1 MYFNHQLHFILVSS
15 TASSMREISSVFYRR
30 DFLISPLFLKTERLS
45 QWWQFDNPFHYIAS
59 HGGRLK
65 KGWSEIAEKTLR
77 IELHPSSQSFHIS
90 FLLLFFRLFFSSRS
104 TLKPT
109 WSSNYTKLF
118 IIRARYDYKFKNGIV
133 MKLRVERKEKYFLS
147 YRTPRRKDASAFFF
161 SLRTHASFLG
171 RYTQVSKKER
181 DGASF
186 YFLSF
191 ATYLNCFLMGL
202 PSMSTKRKVLVA
214 EVASPRHLVG
224 FQRPGA
230 LHTLFRLGA
239 LILSTDFF
247 TASKRSKRA
256 Q

>member
-1 MYFNHQLHFILVSS
+1 MIIRQSFSLYSEPRW
-15 TASSMREISSVFYRR
+15 TAQEGMKRNR
-30 DFLISPLFLKTERLS
+30 
-45 QWWQFDNPFHYIAS
+45 Q
-59 HGGRLK
+59 
-65 KGWSEIAEKTLR
+65 KTLS
-77 IELHPSSQSFHIS
+77 IKLHSSSQSFQIS
-90 FLLLFFRLFFSSRS
+90 FLLLFFSSFFFLLGRRWNRHDRQI
-104 TLKPT
+104 TRNFL
-109 WSSNYTKLF
+109 
-118 IIRARYDYKFKNGIV
+118 IRARYDYKFKNGIV
-133 MKLRVERKEKYFLS
+133 MKLRVERRENYFLS

-161 SLRTHASFLG
+161 FFENACILSLEIHA
-171 RYTQVSKKER
+171 QVSKKER
-181 DGASF
+181 DGASL

-239 LILSTDFF
+239 LILSTDFL

>member
-1 MYFNHQLHFILVSS
+1 MDGS
-15 TASSMREISSVFYRR
+15 RR
-30 DFLISPLFLKTERLS
+30 DEAKSPKDAKHWTSSFIILF
-45 QWWQFDNPFHYIAS
+45 FF
-59 HGGRLK
+59 
-65 KGWSEIAEKTLR
+65 
-77 IELHPSSQSFHIS
+77 
-90 FLLLFFRLFFSSRS
+90 FFRLFFLLGRRWNRHDRQI
-104 TLKPT
+104 TRNFL
-109 WSSNYTKLF
+109 
-118 IIRARYDYKFKNGIV
+118 IRARYDYKFKNGIV

-161 SLRTHASFLG
+161 SLRTHASSLG

-181 DGASF
+181 DGASL

-239 LILSTDFF
+239 LILSTDFL

>member
-1 MYFNHQLHFILVSS
+1 MIVKLHETFFNTRWIRLQIQEWNCN
-15 TASSMREISSVFYRR
+15 EIESGEEGKIFS
-30 DFLISPLFLKTERLS
+30 KLS
-45 QWWQFDNPFHYIAS
+45 HPP
-59 HGGRLK
+59 K
-65 KGWSEIAEKTLR
+65 KGCI
-77 IELHPSSQSFHIS
+77 
-90 FLLLFFRLFFSSRS
+90 RLFF
-104 TLKPT
+104 
-109 WSSNYTKLF
+109 
-118 IIRARYDYKFKNGIV
+118 
-133 MKLRVERKEKYFLS
+133 
-147 YRTPRRKDASAFFF
+147 
-161 SLRTHASFLG
+161 LRTHASYLG

-181 DGASF
+181 DGASL

-239 LILSTDFF
+239 LILSTDFL

>member
-1 MYFNHQLHFILVSS
+1 MVIRQSFSLYCEPRWTAQEGMKRNSQKDVTHWTSS
-15 TASSMREISSVFYRR
+15 
-30 DFLISPLFLKTERLS
+30 LISVVS
-45 QWWQFDNPFHYIAS
+45 Y
-59 HGGRLK
+59 
-65 KGWSEIAEKTLR
+65 
-77 IELHPSSQSFHIS
+77 
-90 FLLLFFRLFFSSRS
+90 FFSSSFFFVFFFLLGRRWNRHDRQI
-104 TLKPT
+104 TRNFL
-109 WSSNYTKLF
+109 
-118 IIRARYDYKFKNGIV
+118 IRARYDYKFKNGIV
-133 MKLRVERKEKYFLS
+133 MKLRVERRENYFLS

-161 SLRTHASFLG
+161 SLRTHASSLG

-181 DGASF
+181 DGASL

-239 LILSTDFF
+239 LILSTDFL

>member
-1 MYFNHQLHFILVSS
+1 MVIRQSFSLYSEPRWTAQEGMKRNSRKDVTHWTSS
-15 TASSMREISSVFYRR
+15 
-30 DFLISPLFLKTERLS
+30 LISVVSYFFFT
-45 QWWQFDNPFHYIAS
+45 
-59 HGGRLK
+59 
-65 KGWSEIAEKTLR
+65 
-77 IELHPSSQSFHIS
+77 SFFFVFF
-90 FLLLFFRLFFSSRS
+90 FLLGRRWNRHDRQITRNFL
-104 TLKPT
+104 
-109 WSSNYTKLF
+109 
-118 IIRARYDYKFKNGIV
+118 IRARYDYKFKNGIV

-161 SLRTHASFLG
+161 SLRTHASSLG

-181 DGASF
+181 DGASL

-239 LILSTDFF
+239 LILSTDFL

>member
-1 MYFNHQLHFILVSS
+1 MVIRQSFSLCCEPRWTAQERMKRNHQ
-15 TASSMREISSVFYRR
+15 A
-30 DFLISPLFLKTERLS
+30 
-45 QWWQFDNPFHYIAS
+45 
-59 HGGRLK
+59 
-65 KGWSEIAEKTLR
+65 TLG
-77 IELHPSSQSFHIS
+77 IKLHPSSQSFHIS
-90 FLLLFFRLFFSSRS
+90 FLLLFFRLFFLLGRRWNRHDRQI
-104 TLKPT
+104 TRNFL
-109 WSSNYTKLF
+109 
-118 IIRARYDYKFKNGIV
+118 IRARYDYKFKNGIV

-161 SLRTHASFLG
+161 SLRTHASSLG

-181 DGASF
+181 DGASL

-239 LILSTDFF
+239 LILSTDFL

>member
-1 MYFNHQLHFILVSS
+1 MIVKLHETFFNTRWIRLQIQEWNCN
-15 TASSMREISSVFYRR
+15 EIESGEEGKIFS
-30 DFLISPLFLKTERLS
+30 KLS
-45 QWWQFDNPFHYIAS
+45 HPP
-59 HGGRLK
+59 K
-65 KGWSEIAEKTLR
+65 KGCI
-77 IELHPSSQSFHIS
+77 
-90 FLLLFFRLFFSSRS
+90 RLFFFFE
-104 TLKPT
+104 
-109 WSSNYTKLF
+109 NAC
-118 IIRARYDYKFKNGIV
+118 I
-133 MKLRVERKEKYFLS
+133 LS
-147 YRTPRRKDASAFFF
+147 WEI
-161 SLRTHASFLG
+161 HA
-171 RYTQVSKKER
+171 VSKKER
-181 DGASF
+181 DGASL